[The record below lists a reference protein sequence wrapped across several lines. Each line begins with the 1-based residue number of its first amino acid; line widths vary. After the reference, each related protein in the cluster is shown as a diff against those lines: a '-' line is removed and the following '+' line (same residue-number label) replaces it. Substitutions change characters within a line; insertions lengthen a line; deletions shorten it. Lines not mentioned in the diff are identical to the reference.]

1 MAEPQSA
8 DVAQALLSISVCF
21 ATSTEQHLI
30 SLQVPA
36 GTTLEQAARSALP
49 LFDLSQFRVG
59 IFGKL
64 KTPDTVL
71 RANDRVEVYRPLQ
84 ADPKESRR
92 RRALH
97 KG

>member
-1 MAEPQSA
+1 MVEYNSA
-8 DVAQALLSISVCF
+8 DAEASMLSVSVCF
-21 ATSTEQHLI
+21 ATSTDQHLV

-36 GTTLEQAARSALP
+36 GTTLEQAARSAFPQLDLP
-49 LFDLSQFRVG
+49 QFRVG

-64 KTPDTVL
+64 KTLDTVL
-71 RANDRVEVYRPLQ
+71 REHDRVELYRPLQ

-97 KG
+97 KA